1 MRLLHVVS
9 SATLHARQRQSA
21 LRQQSAATR
30 QSVQRLVT
38 RLAIRLSAR
47 RVIATR
53 ASVTR
58 AIATRASARR
68 QRVASQSATSLL
80 RVARRVR
87 VVRAAARSNNL
98 LNYTV
103 KKRPSWSLFYLTIQ
117 LNIVCCNPISAKDYK
132 SLDNISKLSD
142 IATPTHL

>member
-47 RVIATR
+47 R
-53 ASVTR
+53 
-58 AIATRASARR
+58 ASARR

-87 VVRAAARSNNL
+87 VVRAVARSNNL
-98 LNYTV
+98 
-103 KKRPSWSLFYLTIQ
+103 
-117 LNIVCCNPISAKDYK
+117 
-132 SLDNISKLSD
+132 
-142 IATPTHL
+142 